1 MQINILIK
9 KDFFYNIKVDFEA
22 NKSLNTTL
30 KKQKYPKSI
39 KKN

>member
-1 MQINILIK
+1 MQINRLTK

-30 KKQKYPKSI
+30 KN
-39 KKN
+39 KNIENL